1 LYCSGFVVLGVG
13 GGVQFRLGFTLFIL
27 PCYRM
32 AVTRLTTAVT
42 ASGILSITFPS

>member
-1 LYCSGFVVLGVG
+1 MSGFHPYLLAFTFSFAG
-13 GGVQFRLGFTLFIL
+13 LGFTLFIL

-32 AVTRLTTAVT
+32 TVTRLTTAVT